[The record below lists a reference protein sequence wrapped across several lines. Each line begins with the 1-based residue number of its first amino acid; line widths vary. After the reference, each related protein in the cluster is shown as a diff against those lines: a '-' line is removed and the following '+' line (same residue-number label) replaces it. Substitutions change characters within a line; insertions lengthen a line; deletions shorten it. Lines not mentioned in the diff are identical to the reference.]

1 MRRRTSQGSEP
12 REPRAPA
19 LEARGTAGSQPSRVH
34 PLHWLYLAFLLVG
47 VVLWTSIPAFV
58 APGHSPMIAD
68 QEAHA
73 TPGETPDHCPARRE
87 GGERGEVEVIEDERD
102 TESDDERDLLAHSA
116 YAEISALSL
125 AADHSGALGW
135 LDRLPSP
142 RLTGSA
148 SIRGPPGARSSF
160 MSI

>member
-1 MRRRTSQGSEP
+1 MRRRTQGSEP

-34 PLHWLYLAFLLVG
+34 PLHWLYLTFLLLG
-47 VVLWTSIPAFV
+47 VVLWTSVPAFA
-58 APGHSPMIAD
+58 APGHTPMVAD
-68 QEAHA
+68 HEAHA

-102 TESDDERDLLAHSA
+102 AESDDERDLLTKTAD
-116 YAEISALSL
+116 AEISALSL

-135 LDRLPSP
+135 IDRLPSP

-148 SIRGPPGARSSF
+148 SIRGPPGPRSSF

>member
-19 LEARGTAGSQPSRVH
+19 LEARRTARSQPSRVH

-47 VVLWTSIPAFV
+47 VVLWTSVPSFA
-58 APGHSPMIAD
+58 APGHTPMIAD
-68 QEAHA
+68 SEAHA
-73 TPGETPDHCPARRE
+73 TPGEPPDHCPARRE

-102 TESDDERDLLAHSA
+102 SESDDERDLLTTA

-135 LDRLPSP
+135 IDRLPSP

-148 SIRGPPGARSSF
+148 SIRGPPSPRSSF